1 MPNEKV
7 VRLLQV
13 KVLPQYR
20 DEVLQAVRANKLPTR
35 ADKGVEVYYQT
46 ARKDDPNT
54 LLFFAV
60 FESQDAVSRNRGMH
74 LLWTKRLAHST
85 VLAPRHLRCGLF
97 FTQWESPQGL
107 PTTLA
112 GFPPVP

>member
-1 MPNEKV
+1 MSNEKL

-13 KVLPQYR
+13 KVLPKYR
-20 DEVLQAVRANKLPTR
+20 DEVLQAVRQNKLPTR

-60 FESQDAVSRNRGMH
+60 FASQEAYDSH
-74 LLWTKRLAHST
+74 LQQEHAKKTFTAFQGKLAEEPIRT
-85 VLAPRHLRCGLF
+85 ELIEL
-97 FTQWESPQGL
+97 
-107 PTTLA
+107 
-112 GFPPVP
+112 

>member
-1 MPNEKV
+1 MPAEKS

-20 DEVLQAVRANKLPTR
+20 DEVLQAVRENKLPTR

-54 LLFFAV
+54 LLFFVV
-60 FESQDAVSRNRGMH
+60 FASQDACDSH
-74 LLWTKRLAHST
+74 IQQEHTKRTFAAFQGKLAEDPVRT
-85 VLAPRHLRCGLF
+85 ELF
-97 FTQWESPQGL
+97 EL
-107 PTTLA
+107 
-112 GFPPVP
+112 

>member
-13 KVLPQYR
+13 KVLPRYR
-20 DEVLQAVRANKLPTR
+20 DEVLQAVRENKLPTR
-35 ADKGVEVYYQT
+35 ADKGVEAYYQA

-60 FESQDAVSRNRGMH
+60 FASQDAYDSH
-74 LLWTKRLAHST
+74 IQQEHAKRTFAAFQGKLA
-85 VLAPRHLRCGLF
+85 
-97 FTQWESPQGL
+97 EE
-107 PTTLA
+107 
-112 GFPPVP
+112 PVRTELVELE

>member
-1 MPNEKV
+1 PMTNGKI

-13 KVLPQYR
+13 KVLPKYR
-20 DEVLQAVRANKLPTR
+20 DEVLQAVRENKLPTR

-60 FESQDAVSRNRGMH
+60 FASQDAYDSHIQREHAKKTFAAFQG
-74 LLWTKRLAHST
+74 KLA
-85 VLAPRHLRCGLF
+85 
-97 FTQWESPQGL
+97 EE
-107 PTTLA
+107 
-112 GFPPVP
+112 PVRTELIELE

>member
-13 KVLPQYR
+13 RVLPQYR

-60 FESQDAVSRNRGMH
+60 FESQDAYDS
-74 LLWTKRLAHST
+74 
-85 VLAPRHLRCGLF
+85 HLRQEHAKRTYAAF
-97 FTQWESPQGL
+97 QGRL
-107 PTTLA
+107 VEE
-112 GFPPVP
+112 PVRTELVELE